1 MWKKE
6 LGKQGEQDAV
16 RFLEGLGM
24 EIVARNWRY
33 GRSELDLVAKQDE
46 ILHVVEVK
54 TRWGEEYLAVEE
66 LVRRTQV
73 QRILEGAQAFMELHG
88 GAATAIQIDLL
99 VIITNPWGTSY
110 EYIPDA
116 IQDSF

>member
-1 MWKKE
+1 MWKKAF
-6 LGKQGEQDAV
+6 GKQGEADAV
-16 RFLEGLGM
+16 RYLEGHGL

-33 GRSELDLVAKQDE
+33 GRSELDIVAKQDS
-46 ILHVVEVK
+46 ILHVIEVK
-54 TRWGEEYLAVEE
+54 TRWGDEYTSVEA
-66 LVRRTQV
+66 LVRSAQK

-88 GAATAIQIDLL
+88 GAARASQIDLF

>member
-6 LGKQGEQDAV
+6 LGKQGEQAAV
-16 RFLEGLGM
+16 RFLEGQGM

-54 TRWGEEYLAVEE
+54 TRWGDAYTTVEE
-66 LVRRTQV
+66 LIRRSQA
-73 QRILEGAQAFMELHG
+73 QRILEGAQAFMEHYRG
-88 GAATAIQIDLL
+88 TATAIQVDLL